1 MEHLP
6 AYIQITFILTTLLT
20 LLLLYRA
27 THFKKAIIAGALVWL
42 ALQAIIGLSGFYMV
56 TTGTPPRF
64 ALLLLPPVI
73 FIIILFLT
81 KKGKEAIDSFNVKT
95 LTLLHIVRIP
105 VELTLY
111 WLFLQKALPE
121 VMTFEG
127 RNFDMLCGLT
137 APFIY
142 YFGYVRNTIHRKVLI
157 AWNIMCLLLLANIV
171 ITAVTSAPFGLQKPG
186 SEGPDFALFYFPF
199 IWLPC
204 FVVPAV
210 LLAHLVSL
218 RRLVKAN

>member
-6 AYIQITFILTTLLT
+6 VYIEIVFILTALLT
-20 LLLLYRA
+20 LLLLY
-27 THFKKAIIAGALVWL
+27 KAANFSKVIAAGALIWL
-42 ALQAIIGLSGFYMV
+42 ALQAIIGLSGFYTV
-56 TTGTPPRF
+56 TTGPPPRF
-64 ALLLLPPVI
+64 ALLLFPPVI

-81 KKGKEAIDSFNVKT
+81 KKGRATLDSFNVKT

-111 WLFLQKALPE
+111 WLFLYKVLPE

-127 RNFDMLCGLT
+127 RNFDILCGIT

-142 YFGYVRNTIHRKVLI
+142 YFGYIKNTMGKKVLI
-157 AWNIMCLLLLANIV
+157 AWNIICLILLANIV
-171 ITAVTSAPFGLQKPG
+171 ITAVTSAPFGVQKAGEALPG
-186 SEGPDFALFYFPF
+186 FALFYFPF

-210 LLAHLVSL
+210 LLAHLVNL
-218 RRLVKAN
+218 RRLVKTV